1 MEEVFPES
9 GGPHSFSP
17 ECDYEAPVGNNI
29 LPEIV
34 GSPNRFTPET
44 GFMSSP
50 YRRDSFTPVP
60 ANNFGSQ
67 LEPQLGTTVG
77 NEVQPTP
84 DRTAST
90 GTFES
95 EMVTP
100 TTFKGRRL
108 GLENTGLSD
117 IPEVMNSAE
126 ADSFREP
133 KELKHCQGQQGSFL
147 QNPLRYNTASMF
159 LSSPLMYFTRL
170 VHRKVAQYLKG
181 KSSTTPSSEELSGNL
196 ILNNLLEGKSRK
208 VCARMFFET
217 LVSS

>member
-1 MEEVFPES
+1 MSGLDMEI
-9 GGPHSFSP
+9 GGL
-17 ECDYEAPVGNNI
+17 CNYEAPIGNNI

-34 GSPNRFTPET
+34 GSPNRFTRSET

-77 NEVQPTP
+77 NEVQPAP
-84 DRTAST
+84 DRTASI

-95 EMVTP
+95 EMETP
-100 TTFKGRRL
+100 TTFKGRQL

-126 ADSFREP
+126 ANDLNFLAVEDYTPTKLQRT
-133 KELKHCQGQQGSFL
+133 QGVE
-147 QNPLRYNTASMF
+147 T
-159 LSSPLMYFTRL
+159 LSGTT
-170 VHRKVAQYLKG
+170 RKVAQYLKG

-196 ILNNLLEGKSRK
+196 ILNKLLEGKSRK